1 VNIDSQIAAVKATQ
15 GALAIEQRMLNEA
28 FSGPPAP
35 TSSPGMNT
43 TKRLELAGGEIVFH
57 KPFSGMDVAN
67 AIAFGQTDETPPLHE
82 AVAWRLASILG
93 PPWQMLVTPCVLREY
108 ADEDGSLSLQASG
121 WPRDAAPTLNPTW
134 CLPAAFFD
142 SLIAQ
147 QDRHPGNWRWDAK
160 RLTLIDHGYAFALP
174 GAVLNYSDFVVAR
187 HAYGASD
194 LLTEERTAL
203 TRLLGDSDLLGMARF
218 LLPERAQALADR
230 AQRMLDR
237 GEILLAGEF

>member
-1 VNIDSQIAAVKATQ
+1 VNIDSQIAAVKTSQ
-15 GALAIEQRMLNEA
+15 GAFAIEQRMLAEA

-35 TSSPGMNT
+35 TSSPGMNRT
-43 TKRLELAGGEIVFH
+43 RQLELAGGEIVFH
-57 KPFSGMDVAN
+57 KSFSGVDVAN

-82 AVAWRLASILG
+82 AVAWRFAAALG
-93 PPWQMLVTPCVLREY
+93 PPWRELVAPCVLRDY
-108 ADEDGSLSLQASG
+108 AGEDGSLSLRASG

-147 QDRHPGNWRWDAK
+147 QDRHDGNWRWDGK

-187 HAYGASD
+187 HRRGAAG
-194 LLTEERTAL
+194 LLTHERDEL
-203 TRLLGDSDLLGMARF
+203 TRLLGNPDLLGTARF
-218 LLPERAQALADR
+218 LPPTRAQALADR
-230 AQRMLDR
+230 AKRMLAR
-237 GEILLAGEF
+237 GEILRAGEF